1 MGDQNGIDT
10 VRVGGLAET
19 PAPGG
24 SMVGPTFQAV
34 IAKQFENL
42 RDGDLLFYLN

>member
-1 MGDQNGIDT
+1 
-10 VRVGGLAET
+10 LAET
-19 PAPGG
+19 PALGG

-42 RDGDLLFYLN
+42 RDGDPLFYLN